1 MNPQD
6 EKGNTMNYM
15 VFKNNRPAG
24 TRKFSSYEAARQ
36 YARKL
41 CRKLDFFKT
50 YTDFSSNPSI
60 GDFGYAVRSV
70 SNISVQR

>member
-1 MNPQD
+1 
-6 EKGNTMNYM
+6 MNYM

-24 TRKFSSYEAARQ
+24 TRKFSSYEEARQ

-50 YTDFSSNPSI
+50 YSTFSTNPNI
-60 GDFGYAVRSV
+60 GEFGYSVKAV
-70 SNISVQR
+70 